1 MGKTLL
7 LDTRKSIIIYKAIKY
22 LFYVKK
28 KYSIILFTFLYYLG
42 QTVPC
47 SFVFQRVG
55 LHSDLL

>member
-1 MGKTLL
+1 MGKMSL

-28 KYSIILFTFLYYLG
+28 EYSIILFTFLYNLG

-47 SFVFQRVG
+47 SFVF
-55 LHSDLL
+55 